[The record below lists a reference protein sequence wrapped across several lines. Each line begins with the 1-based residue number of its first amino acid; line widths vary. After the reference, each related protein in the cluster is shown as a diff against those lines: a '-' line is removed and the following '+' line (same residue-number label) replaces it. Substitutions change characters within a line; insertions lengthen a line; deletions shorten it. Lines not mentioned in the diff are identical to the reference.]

1 MTAHHFDLGDD
12 ASPLDRAT
20 LRVFT
25 WWRGPG
31 RDFVRTYLLTQL
43 ALAAILAAPLT
54 AVPSSTAWNPIGAL
68 AAIVAPVA
76 AWATHRRRYGWRAPY
91 GNLRAV
97 RWGIGLG
104 ILLFLVTGVFL
115 LVLVGWVGVLIAMLS
130 PQGPLALLPAI
141 GTGVLGWAAA
151 AYRKHRLDDPIYPV
165 EAPLG

>member
-20 LRVFT
+20 LRVFA

-31 RDFVRTYLLTQL
+31 RDFVRAYLLTQL
-43 ALAAILAAPLT
+43 ALAAMLAAPLI
-54 AVPSSTAWNPIGAL
+54 AVPSSSVWNPIGAV

-76 AWATHRRRYGWRAPY
+76 AWAMHRRRHGWRAPHDH
-91 GNLRAV
+91 LRALRV
-97 RWGIGLG
+97 GIGLG

-115 LVLVGWVGVLIAMLS
+115 MVIIGYVGVLIGMLS
-130 PQGPLALLPAI
+130 AQGPLALLPAP
-141 GTGVLGWAAA
+141 GTGLLGWAAA

-165 EAPLG
+165 ERSVR